1 MLVSVFIFLFLIT
14 VTPSTSFATQ
24 RQIFVK
30 GEASALSMPTWVAK
44 ELRLY
49 DKYGLDVEL
58 IAMSGGAL
66 GTERFLEVASKLRRI
81 LPWRR

>member
-1 MLVSVFIFLFLIT
+1 MRVAVFIVLFLVALAPPT
-14 VTPSTSFATQ
+14 VVASQ
-24 RQIFVK
+24 RMFVK

-44 ELRLY
+44 EMQLY

-66 GTERFLEVASKLRRI
+66 GISPDFSQRG
-81 LPWRR
+81 